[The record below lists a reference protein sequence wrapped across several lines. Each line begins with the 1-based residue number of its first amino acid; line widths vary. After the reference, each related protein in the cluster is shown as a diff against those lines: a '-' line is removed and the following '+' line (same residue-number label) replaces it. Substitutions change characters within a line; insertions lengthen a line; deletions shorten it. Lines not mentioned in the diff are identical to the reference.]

1 MIGHVQSRKIKFI
14 IQHFSFVHTIDR
26 ISLAQKLNQNCETEN
41 KFLPVLIELNLS
53 GEETKQGYQ
62 FSNKVN
68 VDLLINEIEDMK
80 SLRHLELCGLMTMP
94 PLVSEKGD
102 NRAIFE
108 KCKYLL
114 EEINDKCD
122 LPGFTQLSMGTS
134 QDYEI
139 AIEEGATFIR
149 IGEAIMGARQ
159 YL

>member
-1 MIGHVQSRKIKFI
+1 
-14 IQHFSFVHTIDR
+14 
-26 ISLAQKLNQNCETEN
+26 
-41 KFLPVLIELNLS
+41 
-53 GEETKQGYQ
+53 
-62 FSNKVN
+62 
-68 VDLLINEIEDMK
+68 
-80 SLRHLELCGLMTMP
+80 MTMP
-94 PLVSEKGD
+94 PLINEKGD

-108 KCKYLL
+108 KGRYLL
-114 EEINDKCD
+114 EEINHNCD